1 MDQSCLAQEFQQAI
15 ALGAE
20 GQPPNGGA
28 VTHEAKRSLS
38 PARGPL
44 RFGLMREPS
53 SCT

>member
-1 MDQSCLAQEFQQAI
+1 MNQSCLVQEFQQAI
-15 ALGAE
+15 ALRAE
-20 GQPPNGGA
+20 GQSPNGG
-28 VTHEAKRSLS
+28 VVIHGAKRSRS